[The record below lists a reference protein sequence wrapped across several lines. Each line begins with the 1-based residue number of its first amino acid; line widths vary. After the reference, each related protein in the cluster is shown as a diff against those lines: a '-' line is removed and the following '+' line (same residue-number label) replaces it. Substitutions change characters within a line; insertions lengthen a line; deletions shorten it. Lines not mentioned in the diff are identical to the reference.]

1 MIAIKQEM
9 EDSDSR
15 FNIGIALVVT
25 DKKVK
30 LNPKNPQNI
39 RSIIEVPIS
48 EKTIE
53 IISMGKSFEQYINRN
68 SRRKKYRVEISFV
81 VTEPVI
87 EATHYPYPFYI
98 INKKKIF
105 L

>member
-1 MIAIKQEM
+1 MEKQLFSDMIAIKQEM

-87 EATHYPYPFYI
+87 EATH
-98 INKKKIF
+98 
-105 L
+105 

>member
-1 MIAIKQEM
+1 MEKQLFSDMIAIKQEM

-68 SRRKKYRVEISFV
+68 SRRKKFRVEISFV

-87 EATHYPYPFYI
+87 EATH
-98 INKKKIF
+98 
-105 L
+105 

>member
-1 MIAIKQEM
+1 MITIKQEM

-87 EATHYPYPFYI
+87 EATH
-98 INKKKIF
+98 
-105 L
+105 